1 LLLIDARVNAMPG
14 AHGLA
19 RSVVQLAAHAAA
31 ADGDGAG
38 HDGAHHGG
46 ADHDGA
52 RVAALVCT
60 GRRQLFSLES
70 LAAHADLIE
79 TSIGIGAVHR
89 SGQLSALIRRTGAAV
104 MYAPYPLF
112 APLRCPCPL
121 VVAIHDVT
129 MENDA
134 SFAGCW
140 HRQAG
145 LKIVTGAMVRRAAAV
160 TAPTQATLAGIR
172 SVYPRA
178 RCLTLVPNG
187 VDTRAFA
194 AADDA
199 RVARARRA
207 YGLPGRFVLAVGAHR
222 PHKNFP
228 VLVRAL
234 TALPAD
240 LSLVV
245 VGQPDPRFRGLPE
258 ALAALAAELGVAA
271 RVLLVPEVSDDLLP
285 AVYRAATVAA
295 FPSLAE
301 GYGLPALEALAAEVP
316 LLVSDIP
323 VLAEVCGDAAV
334 HVPPADPA
342 AWAAAITALL
352 ADPAGARRRIQAGAA
367 IAAQADWQHG
377 GQALRRLLLSVATS
391 TAHNARRA
399 LP

>member
-1 LLLIDARVNAMPG
+1 MPAVPAVPPLLLIDARVNAMPG

-31 ADGDGAG
+31 ADGDGA
-38 HDGAHHGG
+38 
-46 ADHDGA
+46 
-52 RVAALVCT
+52 RMAALVCT
-60 GRRQLFSLES
+60 GRPQLFSLDC

-89 SGQLSALIRRTGAAV
+89 SAQLSALIRRTGAAV
-104 MYAPYPLF
+104 VYAPYPLF

-121 VVAIHDVT
+121 VVSIHDVT

-134 SFAGCW
+134 SFAGGW

-145 LKIVTGAMVRRAAAV
+145 LKIVTGAVLRRAAAV
-160 TAPTQATLAGIR
+160 TGPTQATLAGIR

-178 RCLTLVPNG
+178 RRLTLVPNG
-187 VDTRAFA
+187 VDTHAHG

-199 RVARARRA
+199 ATARARRA
-207 YGLPGRFVLAVGAHR
+207 YDLPDRFVLAVGAHR

-234 TALPAD
+234 ASLPED

-245 VGQPDPRFRGLPE
+245 VGQRDPRFRGLPE
-258 ALAALAAELGVAA
+258 ALIALAAGLGVAA
-271 RVLLVPEVSDDLLP
+271 RVVLVPDVADDLLP
-285 AVYRAATVAA
+285 GVYRAATLVV
-295 FPSLAE
+295 FPSVAE
-301 GYGLPALEALAAEVP
+301 GYGLPALEALAAGVP

-334 HVPPADPA
+334 RVPPDDPA

-352 ADPAGARRRIQAGAA
+352 ADPASTRARVLAGAA
-367 IAAQADWQHG
+367 TAAQAGWQRG

-391 TAHNARRA
+391 AAHNARRA
-399 LP
+399 IP

>member
-1 LLLIDARVNAMPG
+1 MTAAPLLLVDARVNAMPG

-19 RSVVQLAAHAAA
+19 RSVVQLATHAAA
-31 ADGDGAG
+31 AGGDGAG
-38 HDGAHHGG
+38 HDGA
-46 ADHDGA
+46 
-52 RVAALVCT
+52 RMAALVCT
-60 GRRQLFSLES
+60 DRPQLFSLDR

-79 TSIGIGAVHR
+79 TAIGIGAVHR
-89 SGQLSALIRRTGAAV
+89 SGQLSALIRRTRASV
-104 MYAPYPLF
+104 VYAPYPLF

-121 VVAIHDVT
+121 VVTIHDVT
-129 MENDA
+129 MENEA
-134 SFAGCW
+134 SFAGGW

-145 LKIVTGAMVRRAAAV
+145 LKIVTGAVVRRAAAV
-160 TAPTQATLAGIR
+160 TGPTQATLAGIR

-178 RCLTLVPNG
+178 RGLTLVPNG
-187 VDTRAFA
+187 VDARAFA
-194 AADDA
+194 VADDA
-199 RVARARRA
+199 AVTRARRA

-234 TALPAD
+234 AALPED

-245 VGQPDPRFRGLPE
+245 VGQRDPRFRGLPE
-258 ALAALAAELGVAA
+258 ALAAMAVELDVAS
-271 RVLLVPEVSDDLLP
+271 RVLLVPEVADGLLP
-285 AVYRAATVAA
+285 AVYRAATLVAV
-295 FPSLAE
+295 PSVAE
-301 GYGLPALEALAAEVP
+301 GYGLPALEALAAGVP

-334 HVPPADPA
+334 RVPPGDAA

-352 ADPAGARRRIQAGAA
+352 ADAAGARQRVETGAA
-367 IAAQADWQHG
+367 IAAQAEWQRG

-391 TAHNARRA
+391 AAHNARRA

>member
-1 LLLIDARVNAMPG
+1 VPPLLLIDARVNAMPG

-31 ADGDGAG
+31 ADGDGA
-38 HDGAHHGG
+38 
-46 ADHDGA
+46 
-52 RVAALVCT
+52 RMAALVCA
-60 GRRQLFSLES
+60 GQPQLFSLDC

-79 TSIGIGAVHR
+79 TGIGIGAVHR

-104 MYAPYPLF
+104 VYAPYPLF

-121 VVAIHDVT
+121 VVSIHDVT
-129 MENDA
+129 METDA
-134 SFAGCW
+134 SFAGGW

-145 LKIVTGAMVRRAAAV
+145 LRLVTGSVVRRAAAV

-178 RCLTLVPNG
+178 RGLTLVPNG
-187 VDTRAFA
+187 VDTRAYA

-199 RVARARRA
+199 AVAQARRA

-234 TALPAD
+234 AALPALPED

-245 VGQPDPRFRGLPE
+245 VGQGDPRFRRLPE
-258 ALAALAAELGVAA
+258 ALTALAAELSVAA
-271 RVLLVPEVSDDLLP
+271 RVLLVPEVADDLLP
-285 AVYRAATVAA
+285 AVYRAATLVA
-295 FPSLAE
+295 FPSVAE
-301 GYGLPALEALAAEVP
+301 GYGLPALEALAAGVP
-316 LLVSDIP
+316 LLVSDLP

-334 HVPPADPA
+334 RVPPRDPA

-352 ADPAGARRRIQAGAA
+352 ADPAGARQRVQAGAA
-367 IAAQADWQHG
+367 IAAQAGWQRG

-391 TAHNARRA
+391 AAHNTRRA

>member
-1 LLLIDARVNAMPG
+1 MKRKVPAVPPLLLIDARVNAMPG

-31 ADGDGAG
+31 ADGDGAQ
-38 HDGAHHGG
+38 
-46 ADHDGA
+46 
-52 RVAALVCT
+52 VAALVRA
-60 GRRQLFSLES
+60 GRPQLFSLDC

-79 TSIGIGAVHR
+79 TGIGIGAVHR

-104 MYAPYPLF
+104 VYAPYPLF
-112 APLRCPCPL
+112 APLCCPCPM
-121 VVAIHDVT
+121 VVSIHDVT

-134 SFAGCW
+134 SFAGGW

-145 LKIVTGAMVRRAAAV
+145 LRIVTGAVARRAAAV

-178 RCLTLVPNG
+178 RGLTLVPNG
-187 VDTRAFA
+187 VDTRAYA

-199 RVARARRA
+199 AVARARRA
-207 YGLPGRFVLAVGAHR
+207 YGLPTRFVLAVGAHR

-234 TALPAD
+234 AALPALPED

-245 VGQPDPRFRGLPE
+245 VGHGDPRFGGLPDALR
-258 ALAALAAELGVAA
+258 ALAVELGVAA
-271 RVLLVPEVSDDLLP
+271 RLLLVPEVADDLLP
-285 AVYRAATVAA
+285 AVYRAATLVA
-295 FPSLAE
+295 FPSVAE
-301 GYGLPALEALAAEVP
+301 GYGLPALEALAAGVP
-316 LLVSDIP
+316 LLASDLP

-334 HVPPADPA
+334 RVPPRDPA

-352 ADPAGARRRIQAGAA
+352 ADPAGARQRVQAGAA
-367 IAAQADWQHG
+367 IAAQADWQRG

-391 TAHNARRA
+391 AAHNARRA

>member
-1 LLLIDARVNAMPG
+1 MTTAPLLLIDARVNAMPG

-31 ADGDGAG
+31 ADGDGA
-38 HDGAHHGG
+38 
-46 ADHDGA
+46 
-52 RVAALVCT
+52 RMAALVCP
-60 GRRQLFSLES
+60 GRPQLFSLDR
-70 LAAHADLIE
+70 LGAHADLIE
-79 TSIGIGAVHR
+79 TGIGIGAVHR

-104 MYAPYPLF
+104 VYAPYPLF

-121 VVAIHDVT
+121 VVSIHDVT
-129 MENDA
+129 MEVDA
-134 SFAGCW
+134 AFAGGW

-145 LKIVTGAMVRRAAAV
+145 LKIVTGAVVRRAAAV

-178 RCLTLVPNG
+178 RGLTLVPNG
-187 VDTRAFA
+187 VDAEA
-194 AADDA
+194 YAVADDA
-199 RVARARRA
+199 AVVRARRA
-207 YGLPGRFVLAVGAHR
+207 YGLPDRFVLAVGAHR

-228 VLVRAL
+228 LLVRSLA
-234 TALPAD
+234 ALPAD

-245 VGQPDPRFRGLPE
+245 VGQRDPRFRELPE
-258 ALAALAAELGVAA
+258 ALTALAAGSGVSA
-271 RVLLVPEVSDDLLP
+271 RVLLVPEVADDLLP
-285 AVYRAATVAA
+285 AVYRAATVVA
-295 FPSLAE
+295 FPSAAE
-301 GYGLPALEALAAEVP
+301 GYGLPALEALAAGVP

-334 HVPPADPA
+334 RVPPDDPA

-352 ADPAGARRRIQAGAA
+352 ADPAGARQRVQAGAA
-367 IAAQADWQHG
+367 IAAQAGWQRG

-391 TAHNARRA
+391 AAHNARRA

>member
-1 LLLIDARVNAMPG
+1 MTAAPLLLVDARVNAMPG

-19 RSVVQLAAHAAA
+19 RSVVELAAHAAA
-31 ADGDGAG
+31 CDGDGA
-38 HDGAHHGG
+38 
-46 ADHDGA
+46 
-52 RVAALVCT
+52 RMAALVCA
-60 GRRQLFSLES
+60 GRPQLFSLDC

-79 TSIGIGAVHR
+79 TGIGIGAVHR

-104 MYAPYPLF
+104 VYAPYPLF

-121 VVAIHDVT
+121 VVSIHDVT

-134 SFAGCW
+134 SFAGGW

-145 LKIVTGAMVRRAAAV
+145 LKMVTGAALRRAAAV
-160 TAPTQATLAGIR
+160 TAPTQATIAGIR

-178 RCLTLVPNG
+178 RRLALVPNG
-187 VDTRAFA
+187 VDSGTYA
-194 AADDA
+194 AADDDA
-199 RVARARRA
+199 VVRARHA
-207 YGLPGRFVLAVGAHR
+207 YSLPGRFVLAVGAHR

-234 TALPAD
+234 GALPED

-245 VGQPDPRFRGLPE
+245 VGQADPRFRGLPGE
-258 ALAALAAELGVAA
+258 LAALAAELGVAA
-271 RVLLVPEVSDDLLP
+271 RVLLVPEVADDLLP
-285 AVYRAATVAA
+285 AVYRAATAVA
-295 FPSLAE
+295 FPSAAE
-301 GYGLPALEALAAEVP
+301 GYGLPALEALAAAVP

-334 HVPPADPA
+334 RVPPADPA
-342 AWAAAITALL
+342 AWAAAISALL
-352 ADPAGARRRIQAGAA
+352 ADPAGARERVQAGAA
-367 IAAQADWQHG
+367 IAAQADWQRG

-391 TAHNARRA
+391 AAHNARRA

>member
-1 LLLIDARVNAMPG
+1 VPPLLLVDARVNAMPG

-19 RSVVQLAAHAAA
+19 RSVVQLATHAAA
-31 ADGDGAG
+31 ADGDGA
-38 HDGAHHGG
+38 
-46 ADHDGA
+46 
-52 RVAALVCT
+52 RMAALVCA
-60 GRRQLFSLES
+60 GRPQLFSLDC

-79 TSIGIGAVHR
+79 TGIGVGAVHR

-104 MYAPYPLF
+104 VYAPYPLF

-121 VVAIHDVT
+121 VVSIHDVT

-134 SFAGCW
+134 SFAGGW

-145 LKIVTGAMVRRAAAV
+145 LRIVTGAVVRRAAAV

-178 RCLTLVPNG
+178 PRLTLVPNG
-187 VDTRAFA
+187 VDTQGYA

-199 RVARARRA
+199 AVARARLA
-207 YGLPGRFVLAVGAHR
+207 YGLPDRFVLAVGAHR

-228 VLVRAL
+228 VLVSAL
-234 TALPAD
+234 AGLPEE

-245 VGQPDPRFRGLPE
+245 VGQGDPRFRGQPE

-271 RVLLVPEVSDDLLP
+271 RVLLVPEVADDLLP
-285 AVYRAATVAA
+285 AVYRAAALVA
-295 FPSLAE
+295 FPSVAE
-301 GYGLPALEALAAEVP
+301 GYGLPALEALAAGVP
-316 LLVSDIP
+316 LVVSDIP
-323 VLAEVCGDAAV
+323 VLTEVCGDAAV
-334 HVPPADPA
+334 RVPPDDPA
-342 AWAAAITALL
+342 AWAAAITEVL
-352 ADPAGARRRIQAGAA
+352 ADPAGTRERVQAGAA
-367 IAAQADWQHG
+367 IAGQADWQRG

-391 TAHNARRA
+391 AAHNARRA